1 MWIRQEIQ
9 ALPRRARLKT
19 TRQSH
24 EKTGQPEARAGL
36 FHEFPAVCASFNL
49 QELSMLTNA
58 ASKIY
63 VSRRENARPET
74 PMLSVIVPV
83 FNEDDV
89 IVHFLK
95 ATRPVLDQTGLSY
108 EYVFIDDG
116 SRDRT
121 ADILSRELKTGLPG
135 RLLALSRNF
144 GKEAALSAGLEAAKG
159 DIAVIIDADL
169 QDPPELILQ
178 MLDGWRAGYDVV
190 YGLRVDRS
198 SDTLMKRSTAGMF
211 YRLFNRLANIDMP
224 ANAGDFRLIDRV
236 VIDALLRLPE
246 RNRFMKGLF
255 AWVGFP
261 SMAIPYERP
270 PRKAGTGKFN
280 YWKLWNFALDGL
292 TGFTTLPLRVWFYG
306 GVLVSLG
313 AFAYAFYL
321 ILRVFV
327 SGIDVPG
334 YASLM
339 VALLFFSGVQLLS
352 IGMVGEYI
360 ARLFNEAKQRPVYI
374 LQDVIEGG
382 SEGTSN
388 QTHKA
393 SNGK

>member
-1 MWIRQEIQ
+1 MQ
-9 ALPRRARLKT
+9 AA
-19 TRQSH
+19 
-24 EKTGQPEARAGL
+24 EA
-36 FHEFPAVCASFNL
+36 SN
-49 QELSMLTNA
+49 
-58 ASKIY
+58 IY
-63 VSRRENARPET
+63 VSRRQGSRSAT
-74 PMLSVIVPV
+74 PLLSVIVPV
-83 FNEDDV
+83 FNEEDV
-89 IVHFLK
+89 ILHFLD
-95 ATRPVLDQTGLSY
+95 ATRPVLERSGLKY

-116 SRDRT
+116 SRDAT
-121 ADILSRELKTGLPG
+121 AAILAQRLKDGLPG
-135 RLLALSRNF
+135 RLLGLSRNF

-178 MLDGWRAGYDVV
+178 MLEGWRAGYDVV

-211 YRLFNRLANIDMP
+211 YRLFDRLANIEMP
-224 ANAGDFRLIDRV
+224 ANAGDFRLIDRA

-261 SMAIPYERP
+261 AMALPYERP

-306 GVLVSLG
+306 GAFVSLA

-321 ILRVFV
+321 ILHVIV

-352 IGMVGEYI
+352 IGMIGEYI

-374 LQDVIEGG
+374 LQDVIEGDAAG
-382 SEGTSN
+382 
-388 QTHKA
+388 A
-393 SNGK
+393 SGEAEQVPDGN